1 MDRCRKRPDTDPGGS
16 AEPEPPADKRPCT
29 ADQSTSAAPA
39 PVAVDADALAAA
51 LAAAAAAPAPPPQ
64 QPAASDMDTSS
75 SGHAGDGDGD
85 ADADGDDGDDGGSS
99 CDSDGGGSGREGGKF
114 RRMVAAVAADG
125 AGGDAVLA
133 ALTEL
138 CEALSFCTEDAGGY
152 FPTEAAAKALVKI
165 ARGGDAGGGGAVA
178 SPDEMLLAVRA
189 ITYLC
194 DAMPRAADAFV
205 RHGLLPVLCSR
216 LLVIEYLDVAEQ
228 CLQAFEKISRRQPT
242 PCLQASMITAV
253 LAYIDFFT
261 ASIQRVAVSAVANVC
276 KKIPAECSQ
285 FVIDSV
291 PTLCNLL
298 QSEDKMVVE
307 KVAAC
312 FISIVDSFSGSV
324 ELLDQL
330 CHQGVV
336 EKVLPLINTTGITSL
351 SPSTSSNLIGLL
363 AKLACA
369 SLVAVKSLFEL
380 NVGSTIRGIL
390 VTSDLSHGM
399 PYLPSENQNNQVNE
413 ALKLAIQLIPSVARD
428 VEDTHMVLAKE
439 KIIVDEPGFLCQFS
453 RDILPVLIKAVNSGA
468 NSYICYGCSTIVNNI
483 CYFSKPEMLQDLLKE
498 TNISSFLAGLLSR
511 KDHHVLISS
520 LKIIEILMQK
530 LPDAYLGSFI
540 KEGVVYAVEA
550 LLMQDDCSKSSPPLS
565 DDNEQSENQPVIRS
579 KPTCFCYAFD
589 SRKSESAETR
599 TCRIGQGNLSNFAR
613 HVKTTYFTAEAVSS
627 EMGLTEILQKLK
639 TCCAVLNDS
648 ADKSLNQ
655 DGLQNEENL
664 SNILSEVMMELHG
677 GETMTT
683 FEFLESGLVKSLLNY
698 LSNGV
703 YLHADDNPE
712 DHNADHFCAV
722 LKRFQSFA
730 RICFSRMEQGW
741 GDMLLTLLVR
751 KLQNALTS
759 LDNFP
764 VIMSHNFKPRNNIS
778 DIPIRHSTSCPCI
791 RVRFKKD
798 EDETIL
804 ASYDNAVNL
813 EISSSLN
820 SIEQFL
826 WPKVSTGTSDQNTE
840 SSPCSVASESKYAED
855 DAQERD
861 PSPESSPSSEGIT
874 RENQN
879 SSAEPCSKKG
889 PSSSDGGQPE
899 RNKLIGT
906 DGAVQPK
913 LVFSLKGKE
922 LDRSVT
928 LYQSILQDQIN
939 AGADVI
945 LDTQFWRSLH
955 DVTFRTAANPE
966 KDDSPKDSSNATITT
981 NDSKT
986 GLTWK
991 TLPFFSSL
999 LIGKIPCKIDRSSPS
1014 YDTLFMLKVLEGL
1027 NRFSFH
1033 LVSHERNHAFA
1044 QGRITNLDDLKP
1056 SISSVPLQEFVSA
1069 KLTDKLEQQMHDPLV
1084 LRSCCLPL
1092 WCTELMSACPFLFSF
1107 EARWKYF
1114 QLTTFGSS
1122 SMQHGHMVDN
1132 NGNTIPTERSP
1143 SFTRKK
1149 FKVDRNDILV
1159 SAAKVMHSYARSNAL
1174 LEVEYEEEVGTGLGP
1189 TMEFYTLISH
1199 DFQKSGLGMWRGE
1212 LPCEARIDK
1221 THIGPRTVVAP
1232 NGLFPRPWSVSVDC
1246 ASFSEVNKKFQ
1257 LLGQVLA
1264 KAIKDGRIL
1273 DIPFSKAFYKLILG
1287 QELNIYDINSF
1298 DPELATT
1305 LMEFKALTCQRKYL
1319 ESCSTKE
1326 CQSPSDLSYRGCTIE
1341 DLAIDFAVP
1350 GYPEYLPFSESS
1362 SDNVTGENLEEY
1374 VSFVVEA
1381 TVKSGILRQLDA
1393 FKSGFNQVF
1402 PLSALQ
1408 VFSEDELERLLCGE
1422 QDNWDFVKLVDHIKF
1437 DHGYTSSS
1445 PAVINLLEIIQE
1457 FGRQERR
1464 AFLQFITGSPRL
1476 PPGGLAALNPNLTV
1490 VRKHSNNDAD
1500 DDLPSVMTCANYL
1513 KLPAYCSKERMREKL
1528 LYAITEGQG
1537 SFHLS

>member
-1 MDRCRKRPDTDPGGS
+1 
-16 AEPEPPADKRPCT
+16 
-29 ADQSTSAAPA
+29 
-39 PVAVDADALAAA
+39 
-51 LAAAAAAPAPPPQ
+51 
-64 QPAASDMDTSS
+64 
-75 SGHAGDGDGD
+75 
-85 ADADGDDGDDGGSS
+85 
-99 CDSDGGGSGREGGKF
+99 
-114 RRMVAAVAADG
+114 
-125 AGGDAVLA
+125 
-133 ALTEL
+133 
-138 CEALSFCTEDAGGY
+138 
-152 FPTEAAAKALVKI
+152 
-165 ARGGDAGGGGAVA
+165 
-178 SPDEMLLAVRA
+178 MLLAVRA

-194 DAMPRAADAFV
+194 DAMPRAADAVV

-216 LLVIEYLDVAEQ
+216 LLAIEYLDVAEQ
-228 CLQAFEKISRRQPT
+228 CLQAFEKISRRKPT
-242 PCLQASMITAV
+242 QCLQAGMITAV
-253 LAYIDFFT
+253 LAYIDFF
-261 ASIQRVAVSAVANVC
+261 ASSIQRVAVSAVANVC
-276 KKIPAECSQ
+276 KKIPTECSQ

-291 PTLCNLL
+291 PMLCNLL

-307 KVAAC
+307 KVATC
-312 FISIVDSFSGSV
+312 LISIVDSFSGSV

-336 EKVLPLINTTGITSL
+336 EKVLPLINTSGITSL
-351 SPSTSSNLIGLL
+351 SPSTCSNLIGLL
-363 AKLACA
+363 AKLACT

-390 VTSDLSHGM
+390 VSSDLSHGM

-439 KIIVDEPGFLCQFS
+439 KIIVDEPRFLCQFS

-468 NSYICYGCSTIVNNI
+468 NSYICYGCSSVVNNI

-550 LLMQDDCSKSSPPLS
+550 LLMQDDCSKSSPS
-565 DDNEQSENQPVIRS
+565 DGTEQSENQPAIRS

-589 SRKSESAETR
+589 SRRSESAETR
-599 TCRIGQGNLSNFAR
+599 TCRIGQGNLFNFAR

-655 DGLQNEENL
+655 DGLQNEEHL

-698 LSNGV
+698 LSNGI
-703 YLHADDNPE
+703 YLQVDDNLK
-712 DHNADHFCAV
+712 DNNADHFYAV

-730 RICFSRMEQGW
+730 HICFSRMEQGW

-751 KLQNALTS
+751 KLQSALTS
-759 LDNFP
+759 IDNFP

-778 DIPIRHSTSCPCI
+778 DIPIRHSTITPCI

-798 EDETIL
+798 EDETNL
-804 ASYDNAVNL
+804 SSYDNAVNL

-826 WPKVSTGTSDQNTE
+826 WPKVSTSTSDQDTE
-840 SSPCSVASESKYAED
+840 SSPSSVASESKYTED
-855 DAQERD
+855 DPQERD
-861 PSPESSPSSEGIT
+861 SSPDSSPPSEGIT

-879 SSAEPCSKKG
+879 SPVEPCAKKV
-889 PSSSDGGQPE
+889 SSSSAGGQPE
-899 RNKLIGT
+899 RNKVIGT
-906 DGAVQPK
+906 DRAVQPK
-913 LVFSLKGKE
+913 LAFSLKGKE

-939 AGADVI
+939 VGADVV
-945 LDTQFWRSLH
+945 LDTQFWYSVH
-955 DVTFRTAANPE
+955 DVTFRMAANPE
-966 KDDSPKDSSNATITT
+966 RDDCPDSSNAPIST

-986 GLTWK
+986 GLMWQA
-991 TLPFFSSL
+991 LPSFSSL
-999 LIGKIPCKIDRSSPS
+999 LLGKISCKIDKSSPS
-1014 YDTLFMLKVLEGL
+1014 YDILFMLKVLEGL

-1033 LVSHERNHAFA
+1033 LVSNERNHAFA

-1056 SISSVPLQEFVSA
+1056 SVSSVPLQEFVSA

-1084 LRSCCLPL
+1084 SRSRCLPL
-1092 WCTELMSACPFLFSF
+1092 WCTELMSTCPFLFSF

-1114 QLTTFGSS
+1114 QLTAFGSS
-1122 SMQHGHMVDN
+1122 SIQHGHMRDTSGN
-1132 NGNTIPTERSP
+1132 NIATERSP
-1143 SFTRKK
+1143 SFSRKK

-1159 SAAKVMHSYARSNAL
+1159 SAAKVMRSYARSNAL

-1199 DFQKSGLGMWRGE
+1199 EFQKSGLGMWRGE
-1212 LPCEARIDK
+1212 LPCEARTDK

-1232 NGLFPRPWSVSVDC
+1232 NGLFPRPWSASVELP
-1246 ASFSEVNKKFQ
+1246 SEVKNRFH
-1257 LLGQVLA
+1257 LLGLVLA

-1341 DLAIDFAVP
+1341 DLAIDFTVP
-1350 GYPEYLPFSESS
+1350 GYPEYVLSLESS
-1362 SDNVTGENLEEY
+1362 SDNVTAENLEEY

-1381 TVKSGILRQLDA
+1381 TVKNGISRQLEA
-1393 FKSGFNQVF
+1393 FKSGFSQVF
-1402 PLSALQ
+1402 PLSTLQ

-1457 FGRQERR
+1457 FGCHERR

-1490 VRKHSNNDAD
+1490 VRKHSNNDAE